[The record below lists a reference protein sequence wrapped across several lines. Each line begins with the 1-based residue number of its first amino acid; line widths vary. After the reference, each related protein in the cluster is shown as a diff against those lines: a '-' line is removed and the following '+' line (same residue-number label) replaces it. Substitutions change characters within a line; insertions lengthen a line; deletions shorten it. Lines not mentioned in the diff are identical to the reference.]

1 MSEVKWIKITTDMFD
16 NRKIK
21 QLESMPEG
29 DSLVVVWMKIL
40 CLAANVND
48 GGNVYFTKDLPY
60 TESMLSTEFNKPVNL
75 ITLALKTFERFNMI
89 EIVDNFIKV
98 SNWAKYQNVEGLE
111 ELKKRKEGDRE
122 RKRKQ
127 REREKEQRLLEDKKG
142 KMSRDSH
149 VTGCDFSRD
158 PSISISLSN
167 SNSLSNSLN
176 NTDIDNLKP
185 ISNLNPIGYR
195 KPISNNTIEPEATIE
210 QGMYQEPTSIECG
223 SQDSLNNIQ
232 EKPKKKRTQKE
243 PVRKDV
249 YFPLDEKLNQTFKDF
264 VKMREDI
271 KKPFKTMHAID
282 LSMKKLEKLSAGDN
296 DKAIEILENSI
307 RNEWQD
313 VYALK
318 DETGKKDKGNIME
331 KWLNA

>member
-1 MSEVKWIKITTDMFD
+1 MAYYRNVAISFWTDSKVVDDFTPEDKYFYLYLFTNPHTNLSGCYELSFTQASNELGYKKETVERLVKRFIQVHRVIDYCYANKEILLINWWRYNWTSSEKFRKPLKKEIDGIKNAHFKRYLEDLFDSEDTVSIRYQYRSDTTVTVTDTVSD
-16 NRKIK
+16 TV
-21 QLESMPEG
+21 SDTVTDTVS
-29 DSLVVVWMKIL
+29 DSLK
-40 CLAANVND
+40 
-48 GGNVYFTKDLPY
+48 
-60 TESMLSTEFNKPVNL
+60 
-75 ITLALKTFERFNMI
+75 
-89 EIVDNFIKV
+89 
-98 SNWAKYQNVEGLE
+98 
-111 ELKKRKEGDRE
+111 
-122 RKRKQ
+122 
-127 REREKEQRLLEDKKG
+127 
-142 KMSRDSH
+142 
-149 VTGCDFSRD
+149 
-158 PSISISLSN
+158 
-167 SNSLSNSLN
+167 
-176 NTDIDNLKP
+176 
-185 ISNLNPIGYR
+185 
-195 KPISNNTIEPEATIE
+195 
-210 QGMYQEPTSIECG
+210 
-223 SQDSLNNIQ
+223 SQDSLNLKGDR
-232 EKPKKKRTQKE
+232 KPKKSPKKE